1 MLVVSIIMPVYNAER
16 TVGRMVDSIIA
27 QTYEDWELIAVNDGS
42 TDCSGNILDLYAN
55 IDSRI
60 KVIHKRNGGV
70 AAARQDGIGMA
81 TGIYTIHAD
90 SDDWIEP
97 EMIKD
102 MLEVA
107 RIDYADIV
115 ISDFYTDRI
124 GKAEKLCVQTPLS
137 LDAKDVLYGLY
148 YHGLFGG
155 LCHKM
160 IKKATYDK
168 AFAKFYPGINFC
180 EDLLLLTYVL
190 FRTNPQIAYLNN
202 AYYHYVVNSDSLTQ
216 CVSQQGFASI
226 KRFHKA
232 ALDMLSQNDRF
243 ATLSEKFAI
252 DEFIVYFMN
261 YLYHDTDELRARYLK
276 IKPLLI
282 KKCGLRWK
290 FGCFCIEIGAI
301 VLAHKL
307 IRF

>member
-1 MLVVSIIMPVYNAER
+1 MPVYNAER
-16 TVGRMVDSIIA
+16 TVCRMIDSIIA
-27 QTYEDWELIAVNDGS
+27 QTYPDWELIAVNDGS
-42 TDCSGNILDLYAN
+42 ADSSGIILDLYAN
-55 IDSRI
+55 KEPRI

-70 AAARQDGIGMA
+70 AAARQDGIDMA
-81 TGIYTIHAD
+81 TGTYTIHAD

-97 EMIKD
+97 GMIKD

-107 RIDYADIV
+107 KNENSDVV
-115 ISDFYTDRI
+115 ISDFYTDCI
-124 GKAEKLCVQTPLS
+124 GESVNKCVQAPLS
-137 LDAKDVLYGLY
+137 LDAKDVLYGMY

-155 LCHKM
+155 LWHKM
-160 IKKATYDK
+160 IKKVTYDK
-168 AFAKFYPGINFC
+168 AFAEFYPGINFC
-180 EDLLLLTYVL
+180 EDLLLLTRVL

-226 KRFHKA
+226 KYFHKV
-232 ALDMLSQNDRF
+232 ALDMLSQNEGF
-243 ATLSEKFAI
+243 ATLSDKFII
-252 DEFIVYFMN
+252 DEFVVYFMN
-261 YLYHDTDELRARYLK
+261 YLYHDTNELRARYLK

-290 FGCFCIEIGAI
+290 IGCFCIEIGAI

>member
-1 MLVVSIIMPVYNAER
+1 MPVVSIIMPVYNAER
-16 TVGRMVDSIIA
+16 TVGRMIDSIIS
-27 QTYEDWELIAVNDGS
+27 QSYGDWELIAVNDGS
-42 TDCSGNILDLYAN
+42 TDSSGSILDLYAEK
-55 IDSRI
+55 DSRI
-60 KVIHKRNGGV
+60 KVLHKQNSGV
-70 AAARQDGIGMA
+70 AAARQDGIDMA
-81 TGIYTIHAD
+81 TGTYTIHAD
-90 SDDWIEP
+90 SDDWVES
-97 EMIKD
+97 EMIND
-102 MLEVA
+102 MLQVA
-107 RIDYADIV
+107 KSDNSDIV
-115 ISDFYTDRI
+115 ITDFYIDCS
-124 GKAEKLCVQTPLS
+124 GKSTSLRLQAPIS
-137 LDAKDVLYGLY
+137 LDAKDVLHALY
-148 YHGLFGG
+148 YRDLFGG

-168 AFAKFYPGINFC
+168 AFAKFYLGINYC

-243 ATLSEKFAI
+243 ATLSEKFAV

-261 YLYHDTDELRARYLK
+261 YFYHDTDELRARYLK
-276 IKPLLI
+276 VKPLLI

-290 FGCFCIEIGAI
+290 FGCYCIKIGA
-301 VLAHKL
+301 VGLAHKL

>member
-60 KVIHKRNGGV
+60 KVIHKRNEGV

-124 GKAEKLCVQTPLS
+124 GNAEKLCVQTPLS

-155 LCHKM
+155 LWHKM
-160 IKKATYDK
+160 IKKVTYDK
-168 AFAKFYPGINFC
+168 AFARFYPGINFC
-180 EDLLLLTYVL
+180 EDLLLLTHVL

-232 ALDMLSQNDRF
+232 ALGMLSQNDRF

-307 IRF
+307 IHF